1 MILNKVAAFSLNNQ
15 GGNPAGVAIV
25 DEMPEA
31 EEMLKIAKDVG
42 YSETAFLHKHQDG
55 WRIRYFAPEM
65 EVPFCG
71 HATIATAFVLGN
83 NHGEGQYKLY
93 LNDGDISVSVTKS
106 GSSHSSDTLNVSLQ
120 SPKTSTE
127 PAPAVFVE
135 SILTAFGLSQDDV
148 NPDFPI
154 RLAYAGAKHLVIVLK
169 DHGKLKEM
177 HYDFDTVKALME
189 SEGLVT
195 INLLWNASDN
205 TFHSRNPFASG
216 GVYEDPATGA
226 AAAAFAGY
234 LRDINW
240 SGDSFFEIFQG
251 EDMGVASHLLVEY
264 QPEVGSSIKVS
275 GVARYID

>member
-1 MILNKVAAFSLNNQ
+1 MELDKVAAFSLNNQ

-31 EEMLKIAKDVG
+31 EEMLKIAKDVD
-42 YSETAFLHKHQDG
+42 YSETAFLHKYKDG

-71 HATIATAFVLGN
+71 HATIATAFVLGKN
-83 NHGEGQYKLY
+83 YGEGLYKLY
-93 LNDGDISVSVTKS
+93 LNESQISVSVEKS
-106 GSSHSSDTLNVSLQ
+106 DNDALNVSLQ
-120 SPKTSTE
+120 SPETSTE
-127 PAPAVFVE
+127 LASSDYVE
-135 SILTAFGLSQDDV
+135 SILTAFDLSQDDV

-169 DHGKLKEM
+169 EHAKLKDM
-177 HYDFDTVKALME
+177 SYDFDTVKVLME
-189 SEGLVT
+189 NEGLVT

-234 LRDINW
+234 LRDIKW
-240 SGDSFFEIFQG
+240 SGDSCFEIFQG
-251 EDMGVASHLLVEY
+251 EDMGVLSHLLVEY
-264 QPEVGSSIKVS
+264 QPELGSSIKVS
-275 GVARYID
+275 GVARYMD

>member
-1 MILNKVAAFSLNNQ
+1 MKLNKIAAFSLHNQ

-31 EEMLKIAKDVG
+31 EKMLEIAKDVG
-42 YSETAFLHKHQDG
+42 YSETAFLHKHKDG
-55 WRIRYFAPEM
+55 WRVRYFAPEM

-71 HATIATAFVLGN
+71 HATIATAFVLGK

-93 LNDGDISVSVTKS
+93 LNEGEISVSVTKS
-106 GSSHSSDTLNVSLQ
+106 VSGSSSDALNVSLQ
-120 SPKTSTE
+120 SPETSTE
-127 PAPAVFVE
+127 PAPVEYVE
-135 SILTAFGLSQDDV
+135 SILSEFGLSQDDV

-169 DHGKLKEM
+169 DHGKLKSM

-234 LRDINW
+234 LRDIKWYGN
-240 SGDSFFEIFQG
+240 SSFEIFQG
-251 EDMGVASHLLVEY
+251 DDMGVPSHLLVEY

-275 GVARYID
+275 GMARYME